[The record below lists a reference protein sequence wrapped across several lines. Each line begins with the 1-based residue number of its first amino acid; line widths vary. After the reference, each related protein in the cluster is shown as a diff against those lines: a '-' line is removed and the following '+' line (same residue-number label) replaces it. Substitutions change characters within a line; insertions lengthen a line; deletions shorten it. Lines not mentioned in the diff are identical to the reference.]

1 MLNSK
6 LRCVDGMKNEAHYRF
21 ENKMSEKTAIAWTDS
36 THNFWRG
43 CTKISPGCANCY
55 AEKLVTTRLQGEWG
69 KGKPRVRLK
78 DFDRPIGWNKK
89 PWICNDCVEAFPDGQ
104 IQIHRHGNKE
114 GQFHR
119 RRVFSLSLGD
129 IGDAEVPI
137 ELFNEAMI
145 IVDKCRNLTW
155 QLLTKRPADF
165 QARWNEVCYHWGRTN
180 WGRTNISL
188 PANVWMGVSV
198 ENQARA
204 DELIPQLLDIPA
216 KIRFLSIEP
225 MLEEIDL
232 EQYWPKIDWVIFGGE
247 TGPNARPCNIEWI
260 RDGIRQCQSHGV
272 PIFVK
277 QVGSNHIVPNI
288 DRLFIAEHFRTFSDK
303 KGGDMAEW
311 PEDMRIRQ
319 FPQQS

>member
-1 MLNSK
+1 
-6 LRCVDGMKNEAHYRF
+6 
-21 ENKMSEKTAIAWTDS
+21 
-36 THNFWRG
+36 
-43 CTKISPGCANCY
+43 
-55 AEKLVTTRLQGEWG
+55 
-69 KGKPRVRLK
+69 
-78 DFDRPIGWNKK
+78 
-89 PWICNDCVEAFPDGQ
+89 
-104 IQIHRHGNKE
+104 
-114 GQFHR
+114 
-119 RRVFSLSLGD
+119 
-129 IGDAEVPI
+129 
-137 ELFNEAMI
+137 
-145 IVDKCRNLTW
+145 
-155 QLLTKRPADF
+155 
-165 QARWNEVCYHWGRTN
+165 
-180 WGRTNISL
+180 
-188 PANVWMGVSV
+188 MGVSA

-277 QVGSNHIVPNI
+277 QVGSNPIVPNI